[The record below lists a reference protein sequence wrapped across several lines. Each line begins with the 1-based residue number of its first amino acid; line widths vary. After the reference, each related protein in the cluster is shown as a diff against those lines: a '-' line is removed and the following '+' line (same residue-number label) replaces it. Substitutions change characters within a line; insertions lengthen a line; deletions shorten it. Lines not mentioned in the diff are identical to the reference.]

1 MLKNFH
7 GNKKPYLIRISCA
20 AVIFVL
26 TTLAFFPAF
35 KPLAYVLQ
43 LNFGAAGAKLISDF
57 SLITLAVVL
66 INILVAY
73 FFGRIYCSVICP
85 FGILQDIL
93 GTIFRRKSG
102 ACKNFY
108 YIRYTIFA
116 VVLASMIV
124 GATAVLRYLDPYSN
138 YGNLVTG
145 FISIKTASVLTF
157 IPLVIL
163 AALVLWKNRIFCTTI
178 CPVGTALGLC
188 SKFSSRKMYIS
199 QEICKKC
206 GQCEKECPTGAII
219 SDEKS
224 LDNERCIRCMRC
236 VTKCPG
242 NGILFGNKKEK
253 IKFEPSRRNFITTGI
268 VVAAAVA
275 VFAKGKDIVKTVVEG
290 LKKRPIC
297 PPGAGSVER
306 FVQKCTNCG
315 LCVQHCKGKILK
327 KPDSEYETVHIDFS
341 EGKCEFD
348 CKNCSDICPTGA
360 LRKMSLKEKQNCRIG
375 LVKLDYE
382 KCTKC
387 GLCARICP
395 KQALEHKA
403 GSTPVYIAKNCI
415 GCGAC
420 QNICPAKAIE
430 IVSINEQSQI

>member
-20 AVIFVL
+20 AVVFVL

-57 SLITLAVVL
+57 SLITLVIVL
-66 INILVAY
+66 ANILIAY

-85 FGILQDIL
+85 LGILQDIL
-93 GTIFRRKSG
+93 GSIFRRKSG
-102 ACKNFY
+102 KTPNFY
-108 YIRYTIFA
+108 YVRYTI
-116 VVLASMIV
+116 LAITLAAMALGI
-124 GATAVLRYLDPYSN
+124 TAVLRYLDPYSN

-145 FISIKTASVLTF
+145 FINIKTASMLTF

-188 SKFSSRKMYIS
+188 SKFSGHKLYIS
-199 QEICKKC
+199 EEICKKC

-236 VTKCPG
+236 VAKCPG

-268 VVAAAVA
+268 VAAAAVA

-290 LKKRPIC
+290 
-297 PPGAGSVER
+297 
-306 FVQKCTNCG
+306 
-315 LCVQHCKGKILK
+315 
-327 KPDSEYETVHIDFS
+327 
-341 EGKCEFD
+341 
-348 CKNCSDICPTGA
+348 
-360 LRKMSLKEKQNCRIG
+360 
-375 LVKLDYE
+375 
-382 KCTKC
+382 
-387 GLCARICP
+387 
-395 KQALEHKA
+395 
-403 GSTPVYIAKNCI
+403 
-415 GCGAC
+415 
-420 QNICPAKAIE
+420 
-430 IVSINEQSQI
+430 